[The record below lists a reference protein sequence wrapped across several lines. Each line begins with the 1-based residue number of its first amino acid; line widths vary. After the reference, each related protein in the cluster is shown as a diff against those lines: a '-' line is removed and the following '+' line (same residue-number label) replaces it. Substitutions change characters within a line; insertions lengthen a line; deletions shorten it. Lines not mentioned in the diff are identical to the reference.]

1 MPDGAT
7 RSHLSAFYFDD
18 FEGLEHEVEFVK

>member
-1 MPDGAT
+1 MPNGAT
-7 RSHLSAFYFDD
+7 RSHLSAFHFDD